1 MKCQFFC
8 SDKMKK
14 NVINLSSVE
23 LAQRVLTFNID
34 SQISFSNRFCLFVC
48 LLLFVVVVVVVLFF
62 CKEPPPTAPKCF

>member
-1 MKCQFFC
+1 MKCQFLC

-48 LLLFVVVVVVVLFF
+48 LLLFVVVLFF